1 MARNGTAP
9 LQGMTA
15 VVTAGGG
22 AIGSATAAVLVRDG
36 AHVVISGRTEEKLER
51 VANSLAADAKEA
63 GGSISYHAADGLNED
78 QIRELVAKA
87 TEITG
92 RLQMAVNV
100 VGGGGESTA
109 PILRYTVEMLEGSL
123 RQNIVS
129 AYLLLKHAGGAMV
142 RGGGGSFVAVS
153 SMQATQTA
161 PYLAAYCA
169 AKAGLEMLCRVAADE
184 LGEHKVRVNMV
195 RPGLTQTG
203 VATHP
208 SANEAAMAAYYEHQ
222 PLQQTGQPQNIGYAI
237 RYLLGPESEWTTGMA
252 FPVDGGTS
260 LRRFPDLRF
269 YWAERIAGEME
280 KADRGEVD

>member
-51 VANSLAADAKEA
+51 VADALAADAKEA

-78 QIRELVAKA
+78 QIRDLVAKA
-87 TEITG
+87 TEISG
-92 RLQMAVNV
+92 RLHMAVNV
-100 VGGGGESTA
+100 VGGGGGSTA
-109 PILRYTVEMLEGSL
+109 PILRYTVEMLEATL

-153 SMQATQTA
+153 SMQATEPA
-161 PYLAAYCA
+161 PFLGAYCA
-169 AKAGLEMLCRVAADE
+169 AKAGLEMLCQVAADE
-184 LGEHKVRVNMV
+184 LGGQNVRVNLV
-195 RPGLTQTG
+195 LPGLTRTG
-203 VATHP
+203 NPQHP
-208 SANEAAMAAYYEHQ
+208 SANDQAMAAYYEQQ
-222 PLQQTGQPQNIGYAI
+222 PLQQTGKPENIANAI
-237 RYLLGPESEWTTGMA
+237 RYFLGPESEWTTGTA
-252 FPVDGGTS
+252 LPVDGGNS
-260 LRRFPDLRF
+260 LRRFPDLGF
-269 YWAERIAGEME
+269 YWRDRIGDEMD
-280 KADRGEVD
+280 KAQRGEVD